1 MVVLWLL
8 IVVAACTG
16 GGYYSY
22 RRDKRAAEAAANR
35 RRERRPAPAP
45 APAPVPAARRTVQ
58 DRQVTETGSMVY
70 FANDRHAQA
79 DKEYRFNYKLVG
91 GSWRAYILRMPDLR
105 GRDARSIPTHRL
117 WDEENRP
124 YICWD
129 TRVATLK
136 DMQNISRVWA
146 DSIQEYIA
154 TGKRFGPE

>member
-1 MVVLWLL
+1 MVVLWIL

-16 GGYYSY
+16 VGYYCY

-91 GSWRAYILRMPDLR
+91 GSWRAYILRMPDLA
-105 GRDARSIPTHRL
+105 GRNGGASVTHRL
-117 WDEENRP
+117 YDGGSP

-129 TRVATLK
+129 SAVTSLK
-136 DMQNISRVWA
+136 DMQTISRVWA
-146 DSIQEYIA
+146 DNIQEYIA
-154 TGKRFGPE
+154 TGRTFG